1 MLSPAKKVKLISAL
15 KFYKKEYLDKG
26 YAELDESATRLM
38 INHFLTEVLG
48 NKMIEEIK
56 TEYMI
61 RGTYADYVIQI
72 NGNRH
77 FLVEVKG
84 YSLELSGKH
93 LRQAINYGANEGIEW
108 AVLTNGRQIDL
119 YKIIFEK
126 PIDSKKVFSI
136 DLTDQGTFK
145 DNADLLQFLH
155 KDCVVK
161 KELEVLWK
169 KHSALDPSTLANY
182 LLGKPVINF
191 IKREL
196 KAKYKSKFSDSEVI
210 DAVKN
215 VIGCSICLENIK
227 PVKEKKKA
235 ERVEAIKPATPI
247 QDPPETVV
255 Q

>member
-48 NKMIEEIK
+48 YKMIEEIK

-145 DNADLLQFLH
+145 DNADLLQFLLTGRYMSLAFRTARIFWL
-155 KDCVVK
+155 KR
-161 KELEVLWK
+161 
-169 KHSALDPSTLANY
+169 TLSGGGTARPGSRRGLPPGVTVFANAR
-182 LLGKPVINF
+182 
-191 IKREL
+191 IK
-196 KAKYKSKFSDSEVI
+196 
-210 DAVKN
+210 
-215 VIGCSICLENIK
+215 
-227 PVKEKKKA
+227 
-235 ERVEAIKPATPI
+235 
-247 QDPPETVV
+247 
-255 Q
+255 